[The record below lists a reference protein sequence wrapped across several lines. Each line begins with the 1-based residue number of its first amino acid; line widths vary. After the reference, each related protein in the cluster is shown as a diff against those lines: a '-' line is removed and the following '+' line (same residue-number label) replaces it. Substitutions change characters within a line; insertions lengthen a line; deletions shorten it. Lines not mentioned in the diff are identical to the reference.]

1 MTGEKSSP
9 FNATPS
15 ALGYLYQFRYAL
27 LATVRRLRDDPD
39 FEISI
44 ETLDDVVFESAG
56 QPSAILQTKHHQ
68 AHAAS
73 LSDASPDLWKTLRI
87 WSGLVTDV
95 GVPGDATLFL
105 VTTSIAAEGHAASY
119 LRAAQRDAKKAL
131 ERLRAAAQTSTN
143 KDNVAAYS
151 AFKALS
157 ERRQELLIKAITVI
171 DGAPDIAKAHDDLAR
186 ELRFSAPSDHVGSF
200 LERLEGWWFGR
211 TVRALRDAASRP
223 ILAQEVDDTIS
234 LLREQFKTDNL
245 PIDDNIRAAV
255 IDPAAYA
262 DHVFVK
268 QLNLF
273 EASGKR
279 IFIAMREYFRAFEQ
293 RSRWMREDLL
303 LVGELDRYEQ
313 RLVEEWEIHFTSV
326 RDELGDKA
334 TEVEMRKAA
343 SSLYAWVETQA
354 AFPIRAACTEPF
366 VTRGSYHILA
376 DRRHVGWHP
385 EFKERLRAL
394 LDEGST

>member
-1 MTGEKSSP
+1 MTDDTSSP
-9 FNATPS
+9 FAATPS

-27 LATVRRLRDDPD
+27 LATVRRLRIDPA

-44 ETLDDVVFESAG
+44 ETLDDVVFEKAG

-68 AHAAS
+68 ARAAS

-87 WSGLVTDV
+87 WSGLVTDA

-105 VTTSIAAEGHAASY
+105 VTTSTAAEGHAAGY
-119 LRAAQRDAKKAL
+119 LRATRRDEKKAL
-131 ERLRAAAQTSTN
+131 ERLRATAQTSTN
-143 KDNVAAYS
+143 KDNATAYS
-151 AFKALS
+151 AFKNLS
-157 ERRQELLIKAITVI
+157 ERRQELLVQGITVI
-171 DGAPDIAKAHDDLAR
+171 DGAPDIAKAHEDLAR
-186 ELRFSAPSDHVGSF
+186 ELRFSAPADHVGSF

-211 TVRALRDAASRP
+211 TVRALRDAAARP
-223 ILAQEVDDTIS
+223 ILAREVDDTIS

-245 PIDDNIRAAV
+245 PIDDDIRAAV
-255 IDPAAYA
+255 IDPSAYA
-262 DHVFVK
+262 EHVFVK
-268 QLNLF
+268 QLHLF
-273 EASGKR
+273 EASAKR

-313 RLVEEWEIHFTSV
+313 RLVEEWEIHFTAL
-326 RDELGDKA
+326 RDELGERA
-334 TEVEMRKAA
+334 SEAEMKKAA
-343 SSLYAWVETQA
+343 LALYAWVETQA
-354 AFPIRAACTEPF
+354 SIPIRAACTEAF

-394 LDEGST
+394 LDEAAR